1 MYFSMQLSENFLNV
15 VDNIV
20 RAEPMVLQ
28 ESQADAN
35 SSAKYVIL

>member
-15 VDNIV
+15 VDNLV